1 MKKNSNLVLVIVL
14 IAAFFFIAVI
24 VVLALIGGG
33 WWYYNSTKTNQA
45 PIEVVATDT
54 VATTPVVAERV
65 DDVFMNLWGSIGDS
79 QAQDFVV
86 EGKSGWY
93 TLNSDSLKRTLEV
106 TSYNSDSGRCV
117 LNAYLNGQYI
127 GKFSGVFKSEDVEI
141 GDGEMKT
148 VQSYSG
154 TFESAKGA
162 KLEFYLYID

>member
-1 MKKNSNLVLVIVL
+1 MNKNIIFIIVI
-14 IAAFFFIAVI
+14 AFLFGVI
-24 VVLALIGGG
+24 VVGAFICGG

-45 PIEVVATDT
+45 PSEVVATDT

>member
-117 LNAYLNGQYI
+117 LNAYLNGQDR
-127 GKFSGVFKSEDVEI
+127 KSV
-141 GDGEMKT
+141 
-148 VQSYSG
+148 V
-154 TFESAKGA
+154 
-162 KLEFYLYID
+162 